1 MIPGPDTLQALA
13 GWEGPSSHDVEP
25 WRCPRTQVWVVES
38 DALVR
43 EVLSH
48 PEHYSS
54 KVSLSALDPGF
65 PAAEVEAIH
74 RAEGV
79 RFTRT
84 LQTNDS
90 PDHRRFRS
98 LVDKVFTPS
107 RAEAI
112 APEIRGLCRE
122 LLSAWPGGSVFDA
135 VAGYAMPLPLE
146 LIAQQL
152 GVPREDHALLRSWS
166 DAAITAIGLGA
177 TREQHLDAARQA
189 AAFQRYFRGVLGDP
203 LRRPEGSLIALIA
216 AAAGEEG
223 SRLDEAEQ
231 LSLLHTLMIAG
242 HETTASTLASAM
254 LALATC
260 EGLMDRLRGEGAP
273 VKRFV
278 EDVLRIHAP
287 VQGLFRRVR
296 EPARLGGADLA
307 VGDLLCLRL
316 GAANRDPA
324 RHASSELSSVP
335 MGGLNHLS
343 FGLGLHHC
351 IGAALARKELVLA
364 VEALLGRFQSL
375 RLAVPLESLGYTRS
389 VMTRGLIAL
398 PLIGVEHAA

>member
-1 MIPGPDTLQALA
+1 MSVQPATLQELA
-13 GWEGPSSHDVEP
+13 GWEGPSGRGEP
-25 WRCPRTQVWVVES
+25 VWRCPRSGLWIVES

-43 EVLSH
+43 EVLSQ
-48 PEHYSS
+48 PDTYSS
-54 KVSLSALDPGF
+54 KVSLSALDAGF

-84 LQTNDS
+84 LQTNDP
-90 PDHRRFRS
+90 PDHRRFRA
-98 LVDKVFTPS
+98 LVEKVFTPR
-107 RAEAI
+107 RAEEMAPAI
-112 APEIRGLCRE
+112 RALCEE
-122 LLSAWPGGSVFDA
+122 LLAGWPEGTAFDA

-146 LIAQQL
+146 LIARQL
-152 GVPREDHALLRSWS
+152 GVPREDSALLRRWS
-166 DAAITAIGLGA
+166 DAAIMAIGMGA
-177 TREQHLDAARQA
+177 SREQHLEAAHQA
-189 AAFQRYFRGVLGDP
+189 AQFQRYFREVLAEPG
-203 LRRPEGSLIALIA
+203 RSPEGSLIARIA
-216 AAAGEEG
+216 AAAGEEA

-260 EGLMDRLRGEGAP
+260 EGLMERLRREGAL

-296 EPARLGGADLA
+296 EPVRLDGVDL
-307 VGDLLCLRL
+307 VTGDLLCLRL

-324 RHASSELSSVP
+324 RGSSSELPEVP
-335 MGGLNHLS
+335 QGGLNHLA

-351 IGAALARKELVLA
+351 IGAALARKELGLA
-364 VEALLGRFQSL
+364 IEALLARFQSL
-375 RLAVPLESLGYTRS
+375 HLAVPLESLGYTRS

>member
-1 MIPGPDTLQALA
+1 MTPPPAHLQALA
-13 GWEGPSSHDVEP
+13 GWEGPSGHGEP
-25 WRCPRTQVWVVES
+25 LWRCPSSGIWVIES

-43 EVLSH
+43 EVLSR
-48 PEHYSS
+48 PEPYSS
-54 KVSLSALDPGF
+54 KVSLSALDAGF

-84 LQTNDS
+84 LQTNDP
-90 PDHRRFRS
+90 PDHRRFRA
-98 LVDKVFTPS
+98 LVEKVFTPR
-107 RAEAI
+107 RAEEM
-112 APEIRGLCRE
+112 APTIRALCRE
-122 LLSAWPGGSVFDA
+122 LLAEWPAGAAFDA

-146 LIAQQL
+146 LIARQL
-152 GVPREDHALLRSWS
+152 GVPREDFALLRRWS
-166 DAAITAIGLGA
+166 DAAIVAIGMGA
-177 TREQHLDAARQA
+177 SREQHLEAAHQA
-189 AAFQRYFRGVLGDP
+189 AQFQRYFRGVLAEPGRSP
-203 LRRPEGSLIALIA
+203 AGSLIALIA
-216 AAAGEEG
+216 AAASEEG

-254 LALATC
+254 LALATR
-260 EGLMDRLRGEGAP
+260 EGLMDRLRENETL

-296 EPARLGGADLA
+296 ESVTLGGAALA
-307 VGDLLCLRL
+307 SGDLLCLRL
-316 GAANRDPA
+316 GAANLDPT
-324 RHASSELSSVP
+324 RHASSELPEVP
-335 MGGLNHLS
+335 QGGLNHLA

-364 VEALLGRFQSL
+364 VEALLARFQSL
-375 RLAVPLESLGYTRS
+375 HLAVPSESLVYTRS
-389 VMTRGLIAL
+389 VMTRGLTAL
-398 PLIGVEHAA
+398 PLRGVEHAA